1 MQKEL
6 KLIVMALCLPFV
18 AFAQEP
24 VTEKPQAVPEGDDD
38 TAFTF
43 TEAQLTD
50 DDNTLNT
57 ISVVGSNHNVYASE
71 VGYRFSAARF
81 KYRGLGGKYNEM
93 YINGNPV
100 NDVERGEFNFSYIGG
115 LNNQTR
121 NADKVLPFEDNNFGM
136 TALGGSNNYNFRPG
150 SMPTGHR
157 FSVSGAN
164 RSYTARAMYSYNSG
178 VSKKGWIFSAGLTY
192 RWASM
197 ETANVEGTFYNALSY
212 YLGIQKII
220 NDKHTVSLVTWGNPT
235 ERATQAGSTDEM
247 YWIANNPYYNPMWGY
262 QNGKKRSSSI
272 AKSFAPSALLTWD
285 WKISE
290 KTKLTTSLLGKYSM
304 YSKSSLDYTNSTNPR
319 PDYYSLMPSY
329 YYDVWGGDGDTDATA
344 LANWR
349 QAYNYL
355 SASKENRQL
364 NWDKLYYANKS
375 AAIQGA
381 DAMYWLRAYHDDQL
395 AFNLTSNLNHKLNAS
410 DEISVGITLSTNKG
424 MHYQTLEDL
433 LGASSFHNINNYA
446 VGTYAEDGDEV
457 RYDLNEP
464 AGKLLSKGDRYGYDY
479 NILVN
484 KASLWATYAVSFL
497 NASRA
502 FVSGRISGTSMQ
514 RDGKMR
520 NGLFA
525 NNSYGKSGTAY
536 FLDGGAKVG
545 FNFNLGK
552 GHNVLLG
559 MTVDSKAPTAR
570 TSFLA
575 PQMNNEFVH
584 NLKPE
589 VDFGIELGYT
599 LSNSWLQASLNGY
612 FNQLNDV
619 TEYSMAY
626 NDVEH
631 SFTYISLTGIQK
643 EYYGV
648 ELGLNFKVT
657 DWLNIKALGTISEAK
672 YTNDA
677 DVVYVRSDAQK
688 ADDGSLYFKE
698 VCWNN
703 GMREGG
709 TPLAA
714 ASLDLS
720 YHNKGWFIDLIG
732 NYYDKIY
739 LYYSPITRYKN
750 ELMKAHD
757 HDGDGVLSP
766 AEASEFDL
774 SQAKGKGGFMLDLN
788 IGKSMFLKKGRSISI
803 NLMLSNILN
812 NRKICTGGMEQ
823 NRKDY
828 DEEGNRIRTYS
839 FANNPRKFYAY
850 GINGMLNI
858 TYKF

>member
-6 KLIVMALCLPFV
+6 KLIVIALCFPLI
-18 AFAQEP
+18 AFAQKTNTN
-24 VTEKPQAVPEGDDD
+24 TEQPQADDDDD

-43 TEAQLTD
+43 TEAQLGE
-50 DDNTLNT
+50 DDNTMNT
-57 ISVVGSNHNVYASE
+57 ISIVGSNHNVYAND

-81 KYRGLGGKYNEM
+81 KYRALGGRYNEM
-93 YINGNPV
+93 FINGNPV
-100 NDVERGEFNFSYIGG
+100 NDVERGEFNFAYVGG

-121 NADKVLPFEDNNFGM
+121 NADHVLPFEDNNFGM
-136 TALGGSNNYNFRPG
+136 TALGGSNNYNFRPS

-157 FSVSGAN
+157 FSLSGAN
-164 RSYTARAMYSYNSG
+164 RAYTVRAMYSYNSG
-178 VSKKGWIFSAGLTY
+178 VSKNGWIFSGGLTY

-212 YLGIQKII
+212 YLGIEKII
-220 NDKHTVSLVTWGNPT
+220 NEKHSISLVTWGNPT

-262 QNGKKRSSSI
+262 QDGKKRSSSI
-272 AKSFAPSALLTWD
+272 AKTFAPSALLTWD
-285 WKISE
+285 FKISN
-290 KTKLTTSLLGKYSM
+290 KTKLVTSLLGKYSM
-304 YSKSSLDYTNSTNPR
+304 YSKSSLDYSNSTNPR

-329 YYDVWGGDGDTDATA
+329 YYDVWGTGGDTGATA

-349 QAYNYL
+349 AAYDYL
-355 SASKENRQL
+355 SVKENRQL

-375 AAIQGA
+375 ASLQGA

-395 AFNLTSNLNHKLNAS
+395 AFSLSSNLNHKLNAT
-410 DEISVGITLSTNKG
+410 DEISLGLNVSTTKG

-433 LGASSFHNINNYA
+433 LGATSFHNINNYA
-446 VGTYAEDGDEV
+446 VGTYSETGDEV
-457 RYDLNEP
+457 QYDLNNP
-464 AGKLLSKGDRYGYDY
+464 NQVVNKGDKYAYDY
-479 NILVN
+479 NIIVN
-484 KASLWATYAVSFL
+484 KATLWATYATSFM

-502 FVSGRISGTSMQ
+502 FLSARITGTSMQ

-545 FNFNLGK
+545 LNFNLGK
-552 GHNVLLG
+552 GNNILLG
-559 MTVDSKAPTAR
+559 MHLESKAPTAR
-570 TSFLA
+570 TAFLA
-575 PQMNNEFVH
+575 PQMNNEFVQ

-589 VDFGIELGYT
+589 TNLGFELGYT
-599 LSNSWLQASLNGY
+599 LTTSWLQASLNGY
-612 FNQLNDV
+612 FNQLHDV

-626 NDVEH
+626 NDIDH

-657 DWLNIKALGTISEAK
+657 DWLNVKALGTISEAK
-672 YTNDA
+672 YTNNSN
-677 DVVYVRSDAQK
+677 VVYMRSDGQK
-688 ADDGSLYFKE
+688 GSDGSYFYKD
-698 VCWNN
+698 VCLNKD
-703 GMREGG
+703 MREGG
-709 TPLAA
+709 TPLTA
-714 ASLDLS
+714 ASIDLS
-720 YHNKGWFIDLIG
+720 YHNSGWFIDLIG
-732 NYYDKIY
+732 NWYDRIY
-739 LYYSPITRYKN
+739 LYYSPIIRYESDFPDLN
-750 ELMKAHD
+750 N
-757 HDGDGVLSP
+757 DGVREIPDGAL
-766 AEASEFDL
+766 D
-774 SQAKGKGGFMLDLN
+774 QAKGKGGFMLDAS

-823 NRKDY
+823 NRKDL
-828 DEEGNRIRTYS
+828 DENGDAIRTYN
-839 FANNPRKFYAY
+839 FKNNPRKFYAF

>member
-6 KLIVMALCLPFV
+6 KLIVIALCFPLI
-18 AFAQEP
+18 AFAQKTNTN
-24 VTEKPQAVPEGDDD
+24 TEQPQADDDDD

-43 TEAQLTD
+43 TEAQLGE
-50 DDNTLNT
+50 DDNTMNT
-57 ISVVGSNHNVYASE
+57 ISIVGSNHNVYAND

-81 KYRGLGGKYNEM
+81 KYRALGGRYNEM
-93 YINGNPV
+93 FINGNPV
-100 NDVERGEFNFSYIGG
+100 NDVERGEFNFAYVGG

-121 NADKVLPFEDNNFGM
+121 NADHVLPFEDNNFGM
-136 TALGGSNNYNFRPG
+136 TALGGSNNYNFRPS

-157 FSVSGAN
+157 FSLSGAN
-164 RSYTARAMYSYNSG
+164 RAYTVRAMYSYNSG
-178 VSKKGWIFSAGLTY
+178 VSKNGWIFSGGLTY

-212 YLGIQKII
+212 YLGIEKII
-220 NDKHTVSLVTWGNPT
+220 NEKHSISLVTWGNPT

-262 QNGKKRSSSI
+262 QDGKKRSSSI
-272 AKSFAPSALLTWD
+272 AKTFAPSALLTWD
-285 WKISE
+285 FKISN
-290 KTKLTTSLLGKYSM
+290 KTKLVTSLLGKYSM
-304 YSKSSLDYTNSTNPR
+304 YSKSSLDYSNSTNPR

-329 YYDVWGGDGDTDATA
+329 YYDVWGTGGDTGATA

-349 QAYNYL
+349 AAYDYL
-355 SASKENRQL
+355 SVKENRQL

-375 AAIQGA
+375 ASLQGA

-395 AFNLTSNLNHKLNAS
+395 AFSLSSNLNHKLNAT
-410 DEISVGITLSTNKG
+410 DEISLGLNVSTTKG

-433 LGASSFHNINNYA
+433 LGATSFHNINNYA
-446 VGTYAEDGDEV
+446 VGTYAETGDEV
-457 RYDLNEP
+457 QYDLNNP
-464 AGKLLSKGDRYGYDY
+464 NQVVNKGDKYAYDY
-479 NILVN
+479 NIIVN
-484 KASLWATYAVSFL
+484 KATLWATYATSFM

-502 FVSGRISGTSMQ
+502 FLSARITGTSMQ

-545 FNFNLGK
+545 LNFNLGK
-552 GHNVLLG
+552 GNNILLG
-559 MTVDSKAPTAR
+559 MHLESKAPTAR
-570 TSFLA
+570 TAFLA
-575 PQMNNEFVH
+575 PQMNNEFVQ

-589 VDFGIELGYT
+589 TNLGFELGYT
-599 LSNSWLQASLNGY
+599 LTTSWLQASLNGY
-612 FNQLNDV
+612 FNQLHDV

-626 NDVEH
+626 NDIDH

-657 DWLNIKALGTISEAK
+657 DWLNVKALGTISEAK
-672 YTNDA
+672 YTNNSN
-677 DVVYVRSDAQK
+677 VVYMRSDGQK
-688 ADDGSLYFKE
+688 GTDGSYFYKD
-698 VCWNN
+698 VCLNKD
-703 GMREGG
+703 MREGG
-709 TPLAA
+709 TPLTA
-714 ASLDLS
+714 ASIDLS
-720 YHNKGWFIDLIG
+720 YHNSGWFIDLIG
-732 NYYDKIY
+732 NWYDRIY
-739 LYYSPITRYKN
+739 LYYSPIIRYESDFPDLN
-750 ELMKAHD
+750 N
-757 HDGDGVLSP
+757 DGVREIPNGAL
-766 AEASEFDL
+766 D
-774 SQAKGKGGFMLDLN
+774 QAKGKGGFMLDAS

-823 NRKDY
+823 NRKDL
-828 DEEGNRIRTYS
+828 DENGDAIRTYN
-839 FANNPRKFYAY
+839 FKNNPRKFYAF

>member
-6 KLIVMALCLPFV
+6 KLIVIALCFPLI
-18 AFAQEP
+18 AFAQKTNTN
-24 VTEKPQAVPEGDDD
+24 TEQPQADDDDD

-43 TEAQLTD
+43 TEAQLGE
-50 DDNTLNT
+50 DDNTMNT
-57 ISVVGSNHNVYASE
+57 ISIVGSNHNVYAND

-81 KYRGLGGKYNEM
+81 KYRALGGRYNEM
-93 YINGNPV
+93 FINGNPV
-100 NDVERGEFNFSYIGG
+100 NDVERGEFNFAYVGG

-121 NADKVLPFEDNNFGM
+121 NADHVLPFEDNNFGM
-136 TALGGSNNYNFRPG
+136 TALGGSNNYNFRPS

-157 FSVSGAN
+157 FSLSGAN
-164 RSYTARAMYSYNSG
+164 RAYTVRAMYSYNSG
-178 VSKKGWIFSAGLTY
+178 VSKNGWIFSGGLTY

-212 YLGIQKII
+212 YLGIEKII
-220 NDKHTVSLVTWGNPT
+220 NEKHSISLVTWGNPT

-262 QNGKKRSSSI
+262 QDGKKRSSSI
-272 AKSFAPSALLTWD
+272 AKTFAPSALLTWD
-285 WKISE
+285 FKISN
-290 KTKLTTSLLGKYSM
+290 KTKLVTSLLGKYSM
-304 YSKSSLDYTNSTNPR
+304 YSKSSLDYSNSTNPR

-329 YYDVWGGDGDTDATA
+329 YYDVWGTGGDTGATA

-349 QAYNYL
+349 AAYDYL
-355 SASKENRQL
+355 SVKENRQL

-375 AAIQGA
+375 ASLQGA

-395 AFNLTSNLNHKLNAS
+395 AFSLSSNLNHKLNAT
-410 DEISVGITLSTNKG
+410 DEISLGLNVSTTKG

-433 LGASSFHNINNYA
+433 LGATSFHNINNYA
-446 VGTYAEDGDEV
+446 VGTYAETGDEV
-457 RYDLNEP
+457 QYDLNNP
-464 AGKLLSKGDRYGYDY
+464 NQVVNKGDKYAYDY
-479 NILVN
+479 NIIVN
-484 KASLWATYAVSFL
+484 KATLWATYATSFM

-502 FVSGRISGTSMQ
+502 FLSARITGTSMQ

-545 FNFNLGK
+545 LNFNLGK
-552 GHNVLLG
+552 GNNILLG
-559 MTVDSKAPTAR
+559 MHLESKAPTAR
-570 TSFLA
+570 TAFLA
-575 PQMNNEFVH
+575 PQMNNEFVQ
-584 NLKPE
+584 NLMPE
-589 VDFGIELGYT
+589 TNLGFELGYT
-599 LSNSWLQASLNGY
+599 LTTSWLQASLNGY
-612 FNQLNDV
+612 FNQLHDV

-626 NDVEH
+626 NDIDH

-657 DWLNIKALGTISEAK
+657 DWLNVKALGTISEAK
-672 YTNDA
+672 YTNNSN
-677 DVVYVRSDAQK
+677 VVYMRSDGQK
-688 ADDGSLYFKE
+688 GTDGSYFYKD
-698 VCWNN
+698 VCLNKD
-703 GMREGG
+703 MREGG
-709 TPLAA
+709 TPLTA
-714 ASLDLS
+714 ASIDLS
-720 YHNKGWFIDLIG
+720 YHNSGWFIDLIG
-732 NYYDKIY
+732 NWYDRIY
-739 LYYSPITRYKN
+739 LYYSPIIRYESDFPDLN
-750 ELMKAHD
+750 N
-757 HDGDGVLSP
+757 DGVREIPDGAL
-766 AEASEFDL
+766 D
-774 SQAKGKGGFMLDLN
+774 QAKGKGGFMLDAS

-823 NRKDY
+823 NRKDL
-828 DEEGNRIRTYS
+828 DENGDAIRTYN
-839 FANNPRKFYAY
+839 FKNNPRKFYAF

>member
-6 KLIVMALCLPFV
+6 KLIVIALCFPLI
-18 AFAQEP
+18 AFAQKTNTN
-24 VTEKPQAVPEGDDD
+24 TEQPQADDDDD

-43 TEAQLTD
+43 TEAQLGE
-50 DDNTLNT
+50 DDNTMNT
-57 ISVVGSNHNVYASE
+57 ISIVGSNHNVYAND

-81 KYRGLGGKYNEM
+81 KYRALGGRYNEM
-93 YINGNPV
+93 FINGNPV
-100 NDVERGEFNFSYIGG
+100 NDVERGEFNFAYVGG

-121 NADKVLPFEDNNFGM
+121 NADHVLPFEDNNFGM
-136 TALGGSNNYNFRPG
+136 TALGGSNNYNFRPS

-157 FSVSGAN
+157 FSLSGAN
-164 RSYTARAMYSYNSG
+164 RAYTVRAMYSYNSG
-178 VSKKGWIFSAGLTY
+178 VSKNGWIFSGGLTY

-212 YLGIQKII
+212 YLGIEKII
-220 NDKHTVSLVTWGNPT
+220 NEKHSISLVTWGNPT

-262 QNGKKRSSSI
+262 QDGKKRSSSI
-272 AKSFAPSALLTWD
+272 AKTFAPSALLTWD
-285 WKISE
+285 FKISD
-290 KTKLTTSLLGKYSM
+290 KTKLVTSLLGKYSM
-304 YSKSSLDYTNSTNPR
+304 YSKSSLDYSNSTNPR

-329 YYDVWGGDGDTDATA
+329 YYDVWGTGGDTGATA

-349 QAYNYL
+349 AAYDYL
-355 SASKENRQL
+355 SVKENRQL

-375 AAIQGA
+375 ASLQGA

-395 AFNLTSNLNHKLNAS
+395 AFSLSSNLNHKLNAT
-410 DEISVGITLSTNKG
+410 DEISLGLNVSTTKG

-433 LGASSFHNINNYA
+433 LGATSFHNINNYA
-446 VGTYAEDGDEV
+446 VGTYAETGDEV
-457 RYDLNEP
+457 QYDLNNP
-464 AGKLLSKGDRYGYDY
+464 NQVVNKGDKYAYDY
-479 NILVN
+479 NIIVN
-484 KASLWATYAVSFL
+484 KATLWATYATSFM

-502 FVSGRISGTSMQ
+502 FLSARITGTSMQ

-545 FNFNLGK
+545 LNFNLGK
-552 GHNVLLG
+552 GNNILLG
-559 MTVDSKAPTAR
+559 MHLESKAPTAR
-570 TSFLA
+570 TAFLA
-575 PQMNNEFVH
+575 PQMNNEFVQ

-589 VDFGIELGYT
+589 TNLGFELGYT
-599 LSNSWLQASLNGY
+599 LTTSWLQANLNGY
-612 FNQLNDV
+612 FNQLHDV

-626 NDVEH
+626 NDIDH

-657 DWLNIKALGTISEAK
+657 DWLNVKALGTISEAK
-672 YTNDA
+672 YTNNSN
-677 DVVYVRSDAQK
+677 VVYMRSDGQK
-688 ADDGSLYFKE
+688 GTDGSYFYKD
-698 VCWNN
+698 VCLNKD
-703 GMREGG
+703 MREGG
-709 TPLAA
+709 TPLTA
-714 ASLDLS
+714 ASIDLS
-720 YHNKGWFIDLIG
+720 YHNSGWFIDLIG
-732 NYYDKIY
+732 NWYDRIY
-739 LYYSPITRYKN
+739 LYYSPIIRYESDFPDLN
-750 ELMKAHD
+750 N
-757 HDGDGVLSP
+757 DGVREIPDGAL
-766 AEASEFDL
+766 D
-774 SQAKGKGGFMLDLN
+774 QAKGKGGFMLDAS

-823 NRKDY
+823 NRKDL
-828 DEEGNRIRTYS
+828 DENGDAIRTYN
-839 FANNPRKFYAY
+839 FKNNPRKFYAF

>member
-6 KLIVMALCLPFV
+6 KLIVIALCFPLI
-18 AFAQEP
+18 AFAQKTNTN
-24 VTEKPQAVPEGDDD
+24 TEQPQADDDDD

-43 TEAQLTD
+43 TEAQLGE
-50 DDNTLNT
+50 DDNTMNT
-57 ISVVGSNHNVYASE
+57 ISIVGSNHNVYAND

-81 KYRGLGGKYNEM
+81 KYRALGGRYNEM
-93 YINGNPV
+93 FINGNPV
-100 NDVERGEFNFSYIGG
+100 NDVERGEFNFAYVGG

-121 NADKVLPFEDNNFGM
+121 NADHVLPFEDNNFGM
-136 TALGGSNNYNFRPG
+136 TALGGSNNYNFRPS

-157 FSVSGAN
+157 FSLSGAN
-164 RSYTARAMYSYNSG
+164 RAYTVRAMYSYNSG
-178 VSKKGWIFSAGLTY
+178 VSKNGWIFSGGLTY

-212 YLGIQKII
+212 YLGIEKII
-220 NDKHTVSLVTWGNPT
+220 NEKHSISLVTWGNPT

-262 QNGKKRSSSI
+262 QDGKKRSSSI
-272 AKSFAPSALLTWD
+272 AKTFAPSALLTWD
-285 WKISE
+285 FKISN
-290 KTKLTTSLLGKYSM
+290 KTKLVTSLLGKYSM
-304 YSKSSLDYTNSTNPR
+304 YSKSSLDYSNSTNPR

-329 YYDVWGGDGDTDATA
+329 YYDVWGTGGDTGATA

-349 QAYNYL
+349 AAYDYL
-355 SASKENRQL
+355 SVKENRQL

-375 AAIQGA
+375 ASLQGA

-395 AFNLTSNLNHKLNAS
+395 AFSLSSNLNHKLNAT
-410 DEISVGITLSTNKG
+410 DEISLGLNVSTTKG

-433 LGASSFHNINNYA
+433 LGATSFHNINNYA
-446 VGTYAEDGDEV
+446 VGTYSETGDEV
-457 RYDLNEP
+457 QYDLNNP
-464 AGKLLSKGDRYGYDY
+464 NQVVNKGDKYAYDY
-479 NILVN
+479 NIIVN
-484 KASLWATYAVSFL
+484 KATLWATYATSFM

-502 FVSGRISGTSMQ
+502 FLSARITGTSMQ

-545 FNFNLGK
+545 LNFNLGK
-552 GHNVLLG
+552 GNNILLG
-559 MTVDSKAPTAR
+559 MHLESKAPTAR
-570 TSFLA
+570 TAFLA
-575 PQMNNEFVH
+575 PQMNNEFVQ

-589 VDFGIELGYT
+589 TNLGFELGYT
-599 LSNSWLQASLNGY
+599 LTTSWLQASLNGY
-612 FNQLNDV
+612 FNQLHDV

-626 NDVEH
+626 NDIDH

-657 DWLNIKALGTISEAK
+657 DWLNVKALGTISEAK
-672 YTNDA
+672 YTNNSN
-677 DVVYVRSDAQK
+677 VVYMRSDGQK
-688 ADDGSLYFKE
+688 GSDGSYFYKD
-698 VCWNN
+698 VCLNKD
-703 GMREGG
+703 MREGG
-709 TPLAA
+709 TPLTA
-714 ASLDLS
+714 ASIDLS
-720 YHNKGWFIDLIG
+720 YHNSGWFIDLIG
-732 NYYDKIY
+732 NWYDRIY
-739 LYYSPITRYKN
+739 LYYSPIIRYESDFPDLN
-750 ELMKAHD
+750 N
-757 HDGDGVLSP
+757 DGVREIPNGAL
-766 AEASEFDL
+766 D
-774 SQAKGKGGFMLDLN
+774 QAKGKGGFMLDAS

-823 NRKDY
+823 NRKDL
-828 DEEGNRIRTYS
+828 DENGDAIRTYN
-839 FANNPRKFYAY
+839 FKNNPRKFYAF

>member
-6 KLIVMALCLPFV
+6 KLIVIALCFPLI
-18 AFAQEP
+18 AFAQKTNTN
-24 VTEKPQAVPEGDDD
+24 TEQPQADDDDD

-43 TEAQLTD
+43 TEAQLGE
-50 DDNTLNT
+50 DDNTMNT
-57 ISVVGSNHNVYASE
+57 ISIVGSNHNVYAND

-81 KYRGLGGKYNEM
+81 KYRALGGRYNEM
-93 YINGNPV
+93 FINGNPV
-100 NDVERGEFNFSYIGG
+100 NDVERGEFNFAYVGG

-121 NADKVLPFEDNNFGM
+121 NADHVLPFEDNNFAM
-136 TALGGSNNYNFRPG
+136 TALGGSNNYNFRPS

-157 FSVSGAN
+157 FSLSGAN
-164 RSYTARAMYSYNSG
+164 RAYTVRAMYSYNSG
-178 VSKKGWIFSAGLTY
+178 VSKNGWIFSGGLTY

-212 YLGIQKII
+212 YLGIEKII
-220 NDKHTVSLVTWGNPT
+220 NEKHSISLVTWGNPT

-262 QNGKKRSSSI
+262 QDGKKRSSSI
-272 AKSFAPSALLTWD
+272 AKTFAPSALLTWD
-285 WKISE
+285 FKISD
-290 KTKLTTSLLGKYSM
+290 KTKLVTSLLGKYSM
-304 YSKSSLDYTNSTNPR
+304 YSKSSLDYSNSTNPR

-329 YYDVWGGDGDTDATA
+329 YYDVWGTGGDTGATA

-349 QAYNYL
+349 AAYDYL
-355 SASKENRQL
+355 SVKENRQL

-375 AAIQGA
+375 ASLQGA

-395 AFNLTSNLNHKLNAS
+395 AFSLSSNLNHKLNAT
-410 DEISVGITLSTNKG
+410 DEISLGLNVSTTKG

-433 LGASSFHNINNYA
+433 LGATSFHNINNYA
-446 VGTYAEDGDEV
+446 VGTYAETGDEV
-457 RYDLNEP
+457 QYDLNNP
-464 AGKLLSKGDRYGYDY
+464 NQVVNKGDKYAYDY
-479 NILVN
+479 NIIVN
-484 KASLWATYAVSFL
+484 KATLWATYATSFM

-502 FVSGRISGTSMQ
+502 FLSARITGTSMQ

-545 FNFNLGK
+545 LNFNLGK
-552 GHNVLLG
+552 GNNILLG
-559 MTVDSKAPTAR
+559 MHLESKAPTAR
-570 TSFLA
+570 TAFLA
-575 PQMNNEFVH
+575 PQMNNEFVQ

-589 VDFGIELGYT
+589 TNLGFELGYT
-599 LSNSWLQASLNGY
+599 LTTSWLQASLNGY
-612 FNQLNDV
+612 FNQLHDV

-626 NDVEH
+626 NDIDH

-657 DWLNIKALGTISEAK
+657 DWLNVKALGTISEAK
-672 YTNDA
+672 YTNNSN
-677 DVVYVRSDAQK
+677 VVYMRSDGQK
-688 ADDGSLYFKE
+688 GTDGSYFYKD
-698 VCWNN
+698 VCLNKD
-703 GMREGG
+703 MREGG
-709 TPLAA
+709 TPLTA
-714 ASLDLS
+714 ASIDLS
-720 YHNKGWFIDLIG
+720 YHNSGWFIDLIG
-732 NYYDKIY
+732 NWYDRIY
-739 LYYSPITRYKN
+739 LYYSPIIRYESDFPDLN
-750 ELMKAHD
+750 N
-757 HDGDGVLSP
+757 DGVREIPDGAL
-766 AEASEFDL
+766 D
-774 SQAKGKGGFMLDLN
+774 QAKGKGGFMLDAS

-823 NRKDY
+823 NRKDL
-828 DEEGNRIRTYS
+828 DENGDAIRTYN
-839 FANNPRKFYAY
+839 FKNNPRKFYAF

>member
-6 KLIVMALCLPFV
+6 KLIVIALCFPLI
-18 AFAQEP
+18 AFAQKTNTN
-24 VTEKPQAVPEGDDD
+24 TEQPQADDDDD

-43 TEAQLTD
+43 TEAQLGE
-50 DDNTLNT
+50 DDNTMNT
-57 ISVVGSNHNVYASE
+57 ISIVGSNHNVYAND

-81 KYRGLGGKYNEM
+81 KYRALGGRYNEM
-93 YINGNPV
+93 FINGNPV
-100 NDVERGEFNFSYIGG
+100 NDVERGEFNFAYVGG

-121 NADKVLPFEDNNFGM
+121 NADHVLPFEDNNFGM
-136 TALGGSNNYNFRPG
+136 TALGGSNNYNFRPS

-157 FSVSGAN
+157 FSLSGAN
-164 RSYTARAMYSYNSG
+164 RAYTVRAMYSYNSG
-178 VSKKGWIFSAGLTY
+178 VSKNGWIFSGGLTY

-212 YLGIQKII
+212 YLGIEKII
-220 NDKHTVSLVTWGNPT
+220 NEKHSISLVTWGNPT

-262 QNGKKRSSSI
+262 QDGKKRSSSI
-272 AKSFAPSALLTWD
+272 AKTFAPSALLTWD
-285 WKISE
+285 FKISN
-290 KTKLTTSLLGKYSM
+290 KTKLVTSLLGKYSM
-304 YSKSSLDYTNSTNPR
+304 YSKSSLDYSNSTNPR

-329 YYDVWGGDGDTDATA
+329 YYDVWGTGGDTGATA

-349 QAYNYL
+349 AAYDYL
-355 SASKENRQL
+355 SVKENRQL

-375 AAIQGA
+375 ASLQGA

-395 AFNLTSNLNHKLNAS
+395 AFSLSSNLNHKLNAT
-410 DEISVGITLSTNKG
+410 DEISLGLNVSTTKG

-433 LGASSFHNINNYA
+433 LGATSFHNINNYA
-446 VGTYAEDGDEV
+446 VGTYAETGDEV
-457 RYDLNEP
+457 QYDLNNP
-464 AGKLLSKGDRYGYDY
+464 NQVVNKGDKYAYDY
-479 NILVN
+479 NIIVN
-484 KASLWATYAVSFL
+484 KATLWATYATSFM

-502 FVSGRISGTSMQ
+502 FLSARITGTSMQ

-545 FNFNLGK
+545 LNFNLGK
-552 GHNVLLG
+552 GNNILLG
-559 MTVDSKAPTAR
+559 MHLESKAPTAR
-570 TSFLA
+570 TAFLA
-575 PQMNNEFVH
+575 PQMNNEFVQ

-589 VDFGIELGYT
+589 TNLGFELGYT
-599 LSNSWLQASLNGY
+599 LTTSWLQASLNGY
-612 FNQLNDV
+612 FNQLHDV

-626 NDVEH
+626 NDIDH

-657 DWLNIKALGTISEAK
+657 DWLNVKALGTISEAK
-672 YTNDA
+672 YTNNSN
-677 DVVYVRSDAQK
+677 VVYMRSDGQK
-688 ADDGSLYFKE
+688 GSDGSYFYKD
-698 VCWNN
+698 VCLNKD
-703 GMREGG
+703 MREGG
-709 TPLAA
+709 TPLTA
-714 ASLDLS
+714 ASIDLS
-720 YHNKGWFIDLIG
+720 YHNSGWFIDLIG
-732 NYYDKIY
+732 NWYDRIY
-739 LYYSPITRYKN
+739 LYYSPIIRYESDFPDLN
-750 ELMKAHD
+750 N
-757 HDGDGVLSP
+757 DGVREIPNGAL
-766 AEASEFDL
+766 D
-774 SQAKGKGGFMLDLN
+774 QAKGKGGFMLDAS

-823 NRKDY
+823 NRKDL
-828 DEEGNRIRTYS
+828 DENGDAIRTYN
-839 FANNPRKFYAY
+839 FKNNPRKFYAF

>member
-6 KLIVMALCLPFV
+6 KLIVIALCFPLI
-18 AFAQEP
+18 AFAQKTNTN
-24 VTEKPQAVPEGDDD
+24 TEQPQADDDDD

-43 TEAQLTD
+43 TEAQLGE
-50 DDNTLNT
+50 DDNTMNT
-57 ISVVGSNHNVYASE
+57 ISIVGSNHNVYAND

-81 KYRGLGGKYNEM
+81 KYRALGGRYNEM
-93 YINGNPV
+93 FINGNPV
-100 NDVERGEFNFSYIGG
+100 NDVERGEFNFAYVGG

-121 NADKVLPFEDNNFGM
+121 NADHVLPFEDNNFGM
-136 TALGGSNNYNFRPG
+136 TALGGSNNYNFRPS

-157 FSVSGAN
+157 FSLSGAN
-164 RSYTARAMYSYNSG
+164 RAYTVRAMYSYNSG
-178 VSKKGWIFSAGLTY
+178 VSKNGWIFSGGLTY

-212 YLGIQKII
+212 YLGIEKII
-220 NDKHTVSLVTWGNPT
+220 NEKHSISLVTWGNPT

-262 QNGKKRSSSI
+262 QDGKKRSSSI
-272 AKSFAPSALLTWD
+272 AKTFAPSALLTWD
-285 WKISE
+285 FKISD
-290 KTKLTTSLLGKYSM
+290 KTKLVTSLLGKYSM
-304 YSKSSLDYTNSTNPR
+304 YSKSSLDYSNSTNPR

-329 YYDVWGGDGDTDATA
+329 YYDVWGTGGDTGATA

-349 QAYNYL
+349 AAYDYL
-355 SASKENRQL
+355 SVKENRQL

-375 AAIQGA
+375 ASLQGA

-395 AFNLTSNLNHKLNAS
+395 AFSLSSNLNHKLNAT
-410 DEISVGITLSTNKG
+410 DEISLGLNVSTTKG

-433 LGASSFHNINNYA
+433 LGATSFHNINNYA
-446 VGTYAEDGDEV
+446 VGTYAETGDEV
-457 RYDLNEP
+457 QYDLNNP
-464 AGKLLSKGDRYGYDY
+464 NQVVNKGDKYAYDY
-479 NILVN
+479 NIIVN
-484 KASLWATYAVSFL
+484 KATLWATYATSFM

-502 FVSGRISGTSMQ
+502 FLSARITGTSMQ

-545 FNFNLGK
+545 LNFNLGK
-552 GHNVLLG
+552 GNNILLG
-559 MTVDSKAPTAR
+559 MHLESKAPTAR
-570 TSFLA
+570 TAFLA
-575 PQMNNEFVH
+575 PQMNNEFVQ

-589 VDFGIELGYT
+589 TNLGFELGYT
-599 LSNSWLQASLNGY
+599 LTTSWLQASLNGY
-612 FNQLNDV
+612 FNQLHDV

-626 NDVEH
+626 NDIDH

-657 DWLNIKALGTISEAK
+657 DWLNVKALGTISEAK
-672 YTNDA
+672 YTNNSN
-677 DVVYVRSDAQK
+677 VVYMRSDGQK
-688 ADDGSLYFKE
+688 GSDGSYFYKD
-698 VCWNN
+698 VCLNKD
-703 GMREGG
+703 MREGG
-709 TPLAA
+709 TPLTA
-714 ASLDLS
+714 ASIDLS
-720 YHNKGWFIDLIG
+720 YHNSGWFIDLIG
-732 NYYDKIY
+732 NWYDRIY
-739 LYYSPITRYKN
+739 LYYSPIIRYESDFPDLN
-750 ELMKAHD
+750 N
-757 HDGDGVLSP
+757 DGVREIPDGAL
-766 AEASEFDL
+766 D
-774 SQAKGKGGFMLDLN
+774 QAKGKGGFMLDAS

-823 NRKDY
+823 NRKDL
-828 DEEGNRIRTYS
+828 DENGDAIRTYN
-839 FANNPRKFYAY
+839 FKNNPRKFYAF

>member
-6 KLIVMALCLPFV
+6 KLIVIALCFPLI
-18 AFAQEP
+18 AFAQKTNTN
-24 VTEKPQAVPEGDDD
+24 TEQPQADDDDD

-43 TEAQLTD
+43 TEAQLGE
-50 DDNTLNT
+50 DDNTMNT
-57 ISVVGSNHNVYASE
+57 ISIVGSNHNVYAND

-81 KYRGLGGKYNEM
+81 KYRALGGRYNEM
-93 YINGNPV
+93 FINGNPV
-100 NDVERGEFNFSYIGG
+100 NDVERGEFNFAYVGG

-121 NADKVLPFEDNNFGM
+121 NADHVLPFEDNNFGM
-136 TALGGSNNYNFRPG
+136 TALGGSNNYNFRPS

-157 FSVSGAN
+157 FSLSGAN
-164 RSYTARAMYSYNSG
+164 RAYTVRAMYSYNSG
-178 VSKKGWIFSAGLTY
+178 VSKNGWIFSGGLTY

-212 YLGIQKII
+212 YLGIEKII
-220 NDKHTVSLVTWGNPT
+220 NEKHSISLVTWGNPT

-262 QNGKKRSSSI
+262 QDGKKRSSSI
-272 AKSFAPSALLTWD
+272 AKTFAPSALLTWD
-285 WKISE
+285 FKISN
-290 KTKLTTSLLGKYSM
+290 KTKLVTSLLGKYSM
-304 YSKSSLDYTNSTNPR
+304 YSKSSLDYSNSTNPR

-329 YYDVWGGDGDTDATA
+329 YYDVWGTGGDTGATA

-349 QAYNYL
+349 AAYDYL
-355 SASKENRQL
+355 SVKENRQL

-375 AAIQGA
+375 ASLQGA

-395 AFNLTSNLNHKLNAS
+395 AFSLSSNLNHKLNAT
-410 DEISVGITLSTNKG
+410 DEISLGLNVSTTKG

-433 LGASSFHNINNYA
+433 LGATSFHNINNYA
-446 VGTYAEDGDEV
+446 VGTYAETGDEV
-457 RYDLNEP
+457 QYDLNNP
-464 AGKLLSKGDRYGYDY
+464 NQVVNKGDKYAYDY
-479 NILVN
+479 NIIVN
-484 KASLWATYAVSFL
+484 KATLWATYATSFM

-502 FVSGRISGTSMQ
+502 FLSARITGTSMQ

-545 FNFNLGK
+545 LNFNLGK
-552 GHNVLLG
+552 GNNILLG
-559 MTVDSKAPTAR
+559 MHLESKAPTAR
-570 TSFLA
+570 TAFLA
-575 PQMNNEFVH
+575 PQMNNEFVQ

-589 VDFGIELGYT
+589 TNLGFELGYT
-599 LSNSWLQASLNGY
+599 LTTSWLQASLNGY
-612 FNQLNDV
+612 FNQLHDV

-626 NDVEH
+626 NDIDH

-657 DWLNIKALGTISEAK
+657 DWLNVKALGTISEAK
-672 YTNDA
+672 YTNNS
-677 DVVYVRSDAQK
+677 DVVYMRSDGQK
-688 ADDGSLYFKE
+688 GSDGSYFYKD
-698 VCWNN
+698 VCLNKD
-703 GMREGG
+703 MREGG
-709 TPLAA
+709 TPLTA
-714 ASLDLS
+714 ASIDLS
-720 YHNKGWFIDLIG
+720 YHNSGWFIDLIG
-732 NYYDKIY
+732 NWYDRIY
-739 LYYSPITRYKN
+739 LYYSPIIRYESDFPDLN
-750 ELMKAHD
+750 N
-757 HDGDGVLSP
+757 DGVREIPDGAL
-766 AEASEFDL
+766 D
-774 SQAKGKGGFMLDLN
+774 QAKGKGGFMLDAS

-823 NRKDY
+823 NRKDL
-828 DEEGNRIRTYS
+828 DENGDAIRTYN
-839 FANNPRKFYAY
+839 FKNNPRKFYAF

>member
-6 KLIVMALCLPFV
+6 KLIVIALCFPLI
-18 AFAQEP
+18 AFAQKTNTN
-24 VTEKPQAVPEGDDD
+24 TEQPQADDDDD

-43 TEAQLTD
+43 TEAQLGE
-50 DDNTLNT
+50 DDNTMNT
-57 ISVVGSNHNVYASE
+57 ISIVGSNHNVYAND

-81 KYRGLGGKYNEM
+81 KYRALGGRYNEM
-93 YINGNPV
+93 FINGNPV
-100 NDVERGEFNFSYIGG
+100 NDVERGEFNFAYVGG

-121 NADKVLPFEDNNFGM
+121 NADHVLPFEDNNFGM
-136 TALGGSNNYNFRPG
+136 TALGGSNNYNFRPS

-157 FSVSGAN
+157 FSLSGAN
-164 RSYTARAMYSYNSG
+164 RAYTVRAMYSYNSG
-178 VSKKGWIFSAGLTY
+178 VSKNGWIFSGGLTY

-212 YLGIQKII
+212 YLGIEKII
-220 NDKHTVSLVTWGNPT
+220 NEKHSISLVTWGNPT

-262 QNGKKRSSSI
+262 QDGKKRSSSI
-272 AKSFAPSALLTWD
+272 AKTFAPSALLTWD
-285 WKISE
+285 FKISN
-290 KTKLTTSLLGKYSM
+290 KTKLVTSLLGKYSM
-304 YSKSSLDYTNSTNPR
+304 YSKSSLDYSNSTNPR

-329 YYDVWGGDGDTDATA
+329 YYDVWGTGGDTGATA

-349 QAYNYL
+349 AAYDYL
-355 SASKENRQL
+355 SVKENRQL

-375 AAIQGA
+375 ASLQGA

-395 AFNLTSNLNHKLNAS
+395 AFSLSSNLNHKLNAT
-410 DEISVGITLSTNKG
+410 DEISLGLNVSTTKG

-433 LGASSFHNINNYA
+433 LGATSFHNINNYA
-446 VGTYAEDGDEV
+446 VGTYAETGDEV
-457 RYDLNEP
+457 QYDLNNP
-464 AGKLLSKGDRYGYDY
+464 NQVVNKGDKYAYDY
-479 NILVN
+479 NIIVN
-484 KASLWATYAVSFL
+484 KATLWATYATSFM

-502 FVSGRISGTSMQ
+502 FLSARITGTSMQ

-545 FNFNLGK
+545 LNFNLGK
-552 GHNVLLG
+552 GNNILLG
-559 MTVDSKAPTAR
+559 MHLESKAPTAR
-570 TSFLA
+570 TAFLA
-575 PQMNNEFVH
+575 PQMNNEFVQ

-589 VDFGIELGYT
+589 TNLGFELGYT
-599 LSNSWLQASLNGY
+599 LTTSWLQASLNGY
-612 FNQLNDV
+612 FNQLHDV

-626 NDVEH
+626 NDIDH

-657 DWLNIKALGTISEAK
+657 DWLNVKALGTISEAK
-672 YTNDA
+672 YTNNSN
-677 DVVYVRSDAQK
+677 VVYMRSDGQK
-688 ADDGSLYFKE
+688 GADGSYFYKD
-698 VCWNN
+698 VCLNKD
-703 GMREGG
+703 MREGG
-709 TPLAA
+709 TPLTA
-714 ASLDLS
+714 ASIDLS
-720 YHNKGWFIDLIG
+720 YHNSGWFIDLIG
-732 NYYDKIY
+732 NWYDRIY
-739 LYYSPITRYKN
+739 LYYSPIIRYESDFPDLN
-750 ELMKAHD
+750 N
-757 HDGDGVLSP
+757 DGVREIPDGAL
-766 AEASEFDL
+766 D
-774 SQAKGKGGFMLDLN
+774 QAKGKGGFMLDAS

-823 NRKDY
+823 NRKDL
-828 DEEGNRIRTYS
+828 DENGDAIRTYN
-839 FANNPRKFYAY
+839 FKNNPRKFYAF

>member
-6 KLIVMALCLPFV
+6 KLIVIALCFPLI
-18 AFAQEP
+18 AFAQKTNTN
-24 VTEKPQAVPEGDDD
+24 TEQPQADDDDD

-43 TEAQLTD
+43 TEAQLGE
-50 DDNTLNT
+50 DDNTMNT
-57 ISVVGSNHNVYASE
+57 ISIVGSNHNVYAND

-81 KYRGLGGKYNEM
+81 KYRALGGRYNEM
-93 YINGNPV
+93 FINGNPV
-100 NDVERGEFNFSYIGG
+100 NDVERGEFNFAYVGG

-121 NADKVLPFEDNNFGM
+121 NADHVLPFEDNNFGM
-136 TALGGSNNYNFRPG
+136 TALGGSNNYNFRPS

-157 FSVSGAN
+157 FSLSGAN
-164 RSYTARAMYSYNSG
+164 RAYTVRAMYSYNSG
-178 VSKKGWIFSAGLTY
+178 VSKNGWIFSGGLTY

-212 YLGIQKII
+212 YLGIEKII
-220 NDKHTVSLVTWGNPT
+220 NEKHSISLVTWGNPT

-262 QNGKKRSSSI
+262 QDGKKRSSSI
-272 AKSFAPSALLTWD
+272 AKTFAPSALLTWD
-285 WKISE
+285 FKISN
-290 KTKLTTSLLGKYSM
+290 KTKLVTSLLGKYSM
-304 YSKSSLDYTNSTNPR
+304 YSKSSLDYSNSTNPR

-329 YYDVWGGDGDTDATA
+329 YYDVWGTGGDTGATA

-349 QAYNYL
+349 AAYDYL
-355 SASKENRQL
+355 SVKENRQL

-375 AAIQGA
+375 ASLQGA

-395 AFNLTSNLNHKLNAS
+395 AFSLSSNLNHKLNAT
-410 DEISVGITLSTNKG
+410 DEISLGLNVSTTKG

-433 LGASSFHNINNYA
+433 LGATSFHNINNYA
-446 VGTYAEDGDEV
+446 VGTYSETGDEV
-457 RYDLNEP
+457 QYDLNNP
-464 AGKLLSKGDRYGYDY
+464 NQVVNKGDKYAYDY
-479 NILVN
+479 NIIVN
-484 KASLWATYAVSFL
+484 KATLWATYATSFM

-502 FVSGRISGTSMQ
+502 FLSARITGTSMQ

-545 FNFNLGK
+545 LNFNLGK
-552 GHNVLLG
+552 GNNILLG
-559 MTVDSKAPTAR
+559 MHLESKAPTAR
-570 TSFLA
+570 TAFLA
-575 PQMNNEFVH
+575 PQMNNEFVQ

-589 VDFGIELGYT
+589 TNLGFELGYT
-599 LSNSWLQASLNGY
+599 LTTSWLQASLNGY
-612 FNQLNDV
+612 FNQLHDV

-626 NDVEH
+626 NDIDH

-657 DWLNIKALGTISEAK
+657 DWLNVKALGTISEAK
-672 YTNDA
+672 YTNNSN
-677 DVVYVRSDAQK
+677 VVYMRSDGQK
-688 ADDGSLYFKE
+688 GSDGSYFYKD
-698 VCWNN
+698 VCLTKDL
-703 GMREGG
+703 REGG
-709 TPLAA
+709 TPLTA
-714 ASLDLS
+714 ASIDLS
-720 YHNKGWFIDLIG
+720 YHNSGWFIDLIG
-732 NYYDKIY
+732 NWYDRIY
-739 LYYSPITRYKN
+739 LYYSPLIRYESDFPDLN
-750 ELMKAHD
+750 N
-757 HDGDGVLSP
+757 DGVREIPNGAL
-766 AEASEFDL
+766 D
-774 SQAKGKGGFMLDLN
+774 QAKGKGGFMLDAS

-823 NRKDY
+823 NRKDL
-828 DEEGNRIRTYS
+828 DENGDAIRTYN
-839 FANNPRKFYAY
+839 FKNNPRKFYAF